1 MMGNPYTAGYS
12 VRSRFSSTATTMT
25 KQLELQRP
33 RLLTEVVGERI
44 REAIVKGDLQLGEQ
58 VSEAQLAALMGVS
71 KTPVRE
77 ALVRLQGQGL
87 VQIHP
92 QRGTFVFRLSPEE
105 VSHLCRFRVMV
116 ETEALRAA
124 MASERARLIKGFR
137 QCVKEMKGA
146 EAAQDLPALARIDMA
161 FHWNMFE
168 ACPSQYV
175 VSAYELLRSQ
185 LTALR
190 YRSPITNAV
199 KSHQVLVDAVGDGDV
214 EAACALLTEHILDNE
229 PRYRAACELG

>member
-1 MMGNPYTAGYS
+1 MK
-12 VRSRFSSTATTMT
+12 
-25 KQLELQRP
+25 KQLDLQRP

-44 REAIVKGDLQLGEQ
+44 REAIIKGDLKLGEQ

-92 QRGTFVFRLSPEE
+92 QRGTFVFRLTPEE
-105 VSHLCRFRVMV
+105 VTHLCRFRVMV
-116 ETEALRAA
+116 ETEGLRSA
-124 MASERARLIKGFR
+124 MTSEPVRLLKGFK
-137 QCVKEMKGA
+137 QCVKEMKLA
-146 EAAQDLPALARIDMA
+146 EASHDLPALARIDMA
-161 FHWNMFE
+161 FHWNTFE
-168 ACPSQYV
+168 ACPSQYLR
-175 VSAYELLRSQ
+175 SAYELLRSQ

-199 KSHQVLVDAVGDGDV
+199 ESHQVLVEAIGDADV
-214 EAACALLTEHILDNE
+214 DAACAMLTEHILENE
-229 PRYRAACELG
+229 TRYRNACELS

>member
-1 MMGNPYTAGYS
+1 
-12 VRSRFSSTATTMT
+12 MT

-44 REAIVKGDLQLGEQ
+44 REAIVKGDLMLGEQ
-58 VSEAQLAALMGVS
+58 VSEARLAALMGVS

-105 VSHLCRFRVMV
+105 VAHLCRFRVMV
-116 ETEALRAA
+116 ETEALRGA
-124 MASERARLIKGFR
+124 MASEPVRLLKGFK
-137 QCVKEMKGA
+137 QCVKDMKVA
-146 EAAQDLPALARIDMA
+146 EVAHDLSALARIDMA
-161 FHWNMFE
+161 FHWNTFE
-168 ACPSQYV
+168 ACPSQYLR
-175 VSAYELLRSQ
+175 SAYELLRSQ

-190 YRSPITNAV
+190 YRAPITNAV
-199 KSHQVLVDAVGDGDV
+199 ESHQLLVEAIGDGNVD
-214 EAACALLTEHILDNE
+214 AACAMLTEHILENE
-229 PRYRAACELG
+229 SRYRNACELT

>member
-1 MMGNPYTAGYS
+1 
-12 VRSRFSSTATTMT
+12 MT

-44 REAIVKGDLQLGEQ
+44 REAIVKGDLMLGEQ
-58 VSEAQLAALMGVS
+58 VSEARLAALMGVS

-105 VSHLCRFRVMV
+105 VAHLCRFRVMV
-116 ETEALRAA
+116 ETEALRGA
-124 MASERARLIKGFR
+124 MASEPVRLLKGFK
-137 QCVKEMKGA
+137 QCVKDMKVA
-146 EAAQDLPALARIDMA
+146 EVAHDLSALARIDMA
-161 FHWNMFE
+161 FHWNTFE
-168 ACPSQYV
+168 ACPSQYLR
-175 VSAYELLRSQ
+175 SAYELLRSQ

-190 YRSPITNAV
+190 YRAPITNAV
-199 KSHQVLVDAVGDGDV
+199 ESHQLLVEAIGVGDVD
-214 EAACALLTEHILDNE
+214 AACAMLTEHILENE
-229 PRYRAACELG
+229 SRYRNACELT